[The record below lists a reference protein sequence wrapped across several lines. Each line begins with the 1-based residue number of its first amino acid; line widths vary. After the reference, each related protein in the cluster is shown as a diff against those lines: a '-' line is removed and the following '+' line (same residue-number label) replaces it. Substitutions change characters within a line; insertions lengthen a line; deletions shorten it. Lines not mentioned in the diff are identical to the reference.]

1 MLSKLKVKRIRTRY
15 WMPGEDY
22 AKNIAESIKSQ
33 VDEEDFVVVSEKA
46 ISTANGNIIDE
57 GKVKPGIIAKLLA
70 RIWMRFVWGRFLG
83 LLCNLHPDAIEHLKK
98 YPLIEGASHKQ
109 LAIRTSTILQSLKH
123 GSEGGIDLSNLPYA
137 YACLPLKDPD
147 RIAEKIRLEILKTTS
162 KPTTVIIS
170 DTDSTFTYRNIHFTA
185 HPNPIQGI
193 FSFGGFLTFV
203 IGRFFKLKQ
212 RATPNAVNG
221 NELQIEDS
229 LRLAELGHRV
239 RGSGAGRTIWDV
251 AKRFDVGLSEV
262 NWDMMNDVPH
272 YPVVLIRQTK
282 DSGRNKFS

>member
-15 WMPGEDY
+15 WRPGEDY
-22 AKNIAESIKSQ
+22 AKKIAESVMSY
-33 VDEEDFVVVSEKA
+33 VDDGDFVVVSEKA
-46 ISTANGNIIDE
+46 ISTAKGNVIDE
-57 GKVKPGIIAKLLA
+57 RKIKPGIIAKLLA

-83 LLCNLHPDAIEHLKK
+83 LLCNLQPDAIEHLIN

-147 RIAEKIRLEILKTTS
+147 KIAEKIKLEILKTTS

-170 DTDSTFTYRNIHFTA
+170 DTDSTFTYRNLHFTA
-185 HPNPIQGI
+185 HPNPIKGI
-193 FSFGGFLTFV
+193 FSSGGFLTFV

-221 NELQIEDS
+221 IELQIEDS
-229 LRLAELGHRV
+229 LRLAELAHRA

-251 AKRFDVGLSEV
+251 AKRFAVGLSEV
-262 NWDMMNDVPH
+262 NWDMMNGVPH
-272 YPVVLIRQTK
+272 YPVVLIRRTK

>member
-33 VDEEDFVVVSEKA
+33 VDEGDFVVVSEKA
-46 ISTANGNIIDE
+46 ISTVNGNIIDE

-147 RIAEKIRLEILKTTS
+147 KIAEKIRLEILKTTS

>member
-1 MLSKLKVKRIRTRY
+1 MRSKLKVKRIRTRY
-15 WMPGEDY
+15 WIPGEDY
-22 AKNIAESIKSQ
+22 AKNIAESIKSH
-33 VDEEDFVVVSEKA
+33 VDEGDFVVVSEKA
-46 ISTANGNIIDE
+46 ISTAKGYIIDE
-57 GKVKPGIIAKLLA
+57 RKIKPGIIAKLLA

-83 LLCNLHPDAIEHLKK
+83 RLCNLQSDAIEHLKN
-98 YPLIEGASHKQ
+98 YPLIEGAYHKQ

-137 YACLPLKDPD
+137 YACLPLKDPE
-147 RIAEKIRLEILKTTS
+147 RIAEQIQLEILKTTS

-193 FSFGGFLTFV
+193 FSLGGFLTFV

-221 NELQIEDS
+221 IELQIEDS
-229 LRLAELGHRV
+229 LRLAELAHRA

-262 NWDMMNDVPH
+262 NWDMMNNVPH

-282 DSGRNKFS
+282 DSGHNELS